1 MDFIR
6 GVSRE
11 QGVLFPER
19 LEDYISEE
27 NPVRFIDAFVEN
39 LDLKAL
45 DFQRTTPS
53 WTGRS
58 PYSPQDLLKLYIY
71 GYLNKIRSSRKL
83 EEETHRN
90 VEVMWLLCKLHPDHK
105 TIADFRK
112 DNRKAFQGVFRSFT
126 LLCRQLDLFGGKLI
140 AVDGSKFKAVN
151 SPNRHFT
158 KDQLKKRVQDLDQKI
173 NQYLQDL
180 DDCDAKETSTSSK
193 DKTSLEDKIKKMKEK
208 QTEYTHLLSDLEE
221 SGENQV
227 SLTDPDS
234 RSMPKSPKAKVGYN
248 VQSAVDDK
256 HHLIVEQDV
265 TNEANDKAQLSKI
278 SIKAKETMGVE
289 ELTSVA
295 DRGYYTGEEI
305 KICEENNI
313 TPYVPKPDSSSS
325 KSRGLYS
332 KDLFIYAPDLD
343 VYTCPA
349 GETLTYSYSARPER
363 KANPDHI
370 ERYYTTSACKTCS
383 SRALCTTNKKGRC
396 ISRWEQEHLLEEMAK
411 RLEAHPEIMK
421 TRGAL
426 VEHPFGTIK
435 FWNDQYHFLLKGLD
449 KVKVEF
455 SLMTLAYNIK
465 RVIKEI
471 GVPKMIDALI

>member
-193 DKTSLEDKIKKMKEK
+193 DKTSLEDKI
-208 QTEYTHLLSDLEE
+208 
-221 SGENQV
+221 
-227 SLTDPDS
+227 
-234 RSMPKSPKAKVGYN
+234 
-248 VQSAVDDK
+248 
-256 HHLIVEQDV
+256 
-265 TNEANDKAQLSKI
+265 
-278 SIKAKETMGVE
+278 
-289 ELTSVA
+289 
-295 DRGYYTGEEI
+295 
-305 KICEENNI
+305 
-313 TPYVPKPDSSSS
+313 
-325 KSRGLYS
+325 
-332 KDLFIYAPDLD
+332 
-343 VYTCPA
+343 
-349 GETLTYSYSARPER
+349 
-363 KANPDHI
+363 
-370 ERYYTTSACKTCS
+370 
-383 SRALCTTNKKGRC
+383 
-396 ISRWEQEHLLEEMAK
+396 
-411 RLEAHPEIMK
+411 
-421 TRGAL
+421 
-426 VEHPFGTIK
+426 
-435 FWNDQYHFLLKGLD
+435 
-449 KVKVEF
+449 
-455 SLMTLAYNIK
+455 
-465 RVIKEI
+465 
-471 GVPKMIDALI
+471 